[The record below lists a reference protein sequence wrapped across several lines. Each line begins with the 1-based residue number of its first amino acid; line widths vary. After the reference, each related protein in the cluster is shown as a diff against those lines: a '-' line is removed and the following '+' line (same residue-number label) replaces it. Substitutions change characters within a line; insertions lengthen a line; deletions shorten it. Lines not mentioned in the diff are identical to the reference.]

1 MFTRALFC
9 LWTHRSVSKV
19 LDGWFADEEKVRKDA
34 GLLQKPVALPHGR
47 DVFHN
52 LESA

>member
-9 LWTHRSVSKV
+9 LWTHRSVNKV
-19 LDGWFADEEKVRKDA
+19 LDGWFADEEKVRRDA